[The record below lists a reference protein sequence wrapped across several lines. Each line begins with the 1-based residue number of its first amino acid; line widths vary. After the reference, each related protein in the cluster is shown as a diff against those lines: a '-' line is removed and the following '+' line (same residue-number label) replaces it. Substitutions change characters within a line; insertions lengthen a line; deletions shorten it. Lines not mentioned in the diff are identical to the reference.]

1 MGTSQSVEVPSS
13 PSASEHVS
21 STEIGTHGD
30 PRTPLAPP
38 TRPQPVEALLS
49 LWAVAAVERNKR
61 VAAAWRLPHMPARA
75 PETADTR
82 RAFPGRRPV
91 LSCLLDLDP
100 TYIGI
105 PVVRGRTPSVYARLP
120 TPRHHLWNTRAI
132 YLIGTTQTDCCSRR
146 IASAYSRV
154 HFSRQLLAT

>member
-1 MGTSQSVEVPSS
+1 MDTSQSVEVPSS

-49 LWAVAAVERNKR
+49 LWAVAAAGRNKS
-61 VAAAWRLPHMPARA
+61 VAAAWRLPHTPARA

-82 RAFPGRRPV
+82 RAFPGRLPV
-91 LSCLLDLDP
+91 LSCLLDGP
-100 TYIGI
+100 
-105 PVVRGRTPSVYARLP
+105 
-120 TPRHHLWNTRAI
+120 
-132 YLIGTTQTDCCSRR
+132 
-146 IASAYSRV
+146 
-154 HFSRQLLAT
+154 

>member
-1 MGTSQSVEVPSS
+1 MDTSQSVEVPSS

-21 STEIGTHGD
+21 SMEIGTHGD

-82 RAFPGRRPV
+82 RAFPGRLPV
-91 LSCLLDLDP
+91 LSCLLDRDP

-105 PVVRGRTPSVYARLP
+105 GSTTLRCFKILPPVNSYVIIPPGGIIMYGLQEVL
-120 TPRHHLWNTRAI
+120 
-132 YLIGTTQTDCCSRR
+132 
-146 IASAYSRV
+146 
-154 HFSRQLLAT
+154 F

>member
-21 STEIGTHGD
+21 SMEIGTHGD

-49 LWAVAAVERNKR
+49 LWAGAAVERNKR

-82 RAFPGRRPV
+82 RAFPGRLQV
-91 LSCLLDLDP
+91 LSCLLDRDP
-100 TYIGI
+100 TYIGRYTYLLFG
-105 PVVRGRTPSVYARLP
+105 VGSRQYMRDF
-120 TPRHHLWNTRAI
+120 PRH
-132 YLIGTTQTDCCSRR
+132 GTTYGIPEQS
-146 IASAYSRV
+146 I
-154 HFSRQLLAT
+154 